1 MKRLKKA
8 MLIPLRSLSYR
19 WNRLGLYYWAEARL
33 FELRAVNI
41 MPALY
46 YRWLFRFSMRLVEFG
61 KFRRLANWVIH
72 TIPFH
77 MRYTVA

>member
-1 MKRLKKA
+1 MKRLQKA
-8 MLIPLRSLSYR
+8 ILIPLRRLSYR
-19 WNRLGLYYWAEARL
+19 WNRLGLYYWAEAKL
-33 FELRAVNI
+33 YDLRAVNV

-61 KFRRLANWVIH
+61 KFRRLANRVIH

-77 MRYTVA
+77 IRYTVA

>member
-33 FELRAVNI
+33 FDLRTVNV
-41 MPALY
+41 MPVLY

-61 KFRRLANWVIH
+61 KFRRLANRVIH

-77 MRYTVA
+77 IRYTVA

>member
-8 MLIPLRSLSYR
+8 ALMPLRNLSYR
-19 WNRLGLYYWAEARL
+19 WNRLGVYYWTEAKL
-33 FELRAVNI
+33 YELRTVNV

-46 YRWLFRFSMRLVEFG
+46 YRWLFRFSMWLVELG
-61 KFRRLANWVIH
+61 TFRRLANRVIH

-77 MRYTVA
+77 IRYTVA

>member
-8 MLIPLRSLSYR
+8 TLMPLRNLSYR
-19 WNRLGLYYWAEARL
+19 WNHLGMFYWTEARL
-33 FELRAVNI
+33 YELRAVNV

-46 YRWLFRFSMRLVEFG
+46 YRWLFRLSMWLVEFNR
-61 KFRRLANWVIH
+61 FRRLANRVIH

-77 MRYTVA
+77 IRYTVA

>member
-8 MLIPLRSLSYR
+8 ILIPLRRLFYR
-19 WNRLGLYYWAEARL
+19 SNCLGLYYWAEAKL
-33 FELRAVNI
+33 YELRAVNV

-46 YRWLFRFSMRLVEFG
+46 YRCLFRFSMRLVEFG
-61 KFRRLANWVIH
+61 KFRRLANRMIH

-77 MRYTVA
+77 IRYTVA